1 MLPGAGSADQ
11 LGRRG
16 RKVRR
21 KFGRRHDLEDYRSCR
36 YALLPNGPSSEQ
48 AIAAT
53 KRRLQ
58 QPSIRAKRLADR
70 GYVNLKR
77 TFLDDRAHPNPAH
90 DLVLGDELT
99 GRPSENL
106 DDVEGAA
113 PQRDRSSM
121 RPQFTPC
128 EVQLPRPRIVIQ
140 SSALCRQS
148 RDPAVLLGNFR
159 IFLNYAKEWM
169 RSPGEDS
176 SSGGE
181 PCQPN
186 RAISATTSAFT
197 LKLYSDRRFG
207 NVSDRPV

>member
-16 RKVRR
+16 REVCQQC
-21 KFGRRHDLEDYRSCR
+21 GRRHDLEDYRSCR
-36 YALLPNGPSSEQ
+36 YALLSNGPSSEQ

-77 TFLDDRAHPNPAH
+77 TFLDDRARPNLAH

-99 GRPSENL
+99 GRPSKNL

-121 RPQFTPC
+121 RPQLTPR
-128 EVQLPRPRIVIQ
+128 EVHLPRPRIVIQ

-148 RDPAVLLGNFR
+148 RDPVVLLGNFS
-159 IFLNYAKEWM
+159 IFLNYAKDWM

-181 PCQPN
+181 PCHLN
-186 RAISATTSAFT
+186 SRAISATTRASV
-197 LKLYSDRRFG
+197 R
-207 NVSDRPV
+207 N